1 LIQAF
6 DKPLPSAQKIQA
18 TVEVQQAKM
27 SEGKMESLGVEIVAV
42 KADGDVLVGAPKVA
56 AEAPAKKEEP
66 KADAPAKKEDV
77 VAKKEE
83 GGAGKKEEGGG
94 KPEPKAD
101 AKMAG
106 GPAPDNL
113 DISTAAGPGAE
124 ARPAPTTAPAPA
136 PKAPAPAV
144 AFAVPAGASVVGQI
158 INGATKAPD
167 SILVG
172 RAPEG
177 TVVIGDP
184 NNPFTISLS
193 SPLKNA
199 ARVVFTV
206 TIGSITVGDSFS
218 VEAGASSFSI
228 LGSKIPDPRIY
239 TVGQTAVVTLTL
251 PGTIGTITQTIKLD
265 SRPLDDPVVQ
275 AFNPTR
281 LLITGPSDSRTVA
294 ALAKF
299 FYFTGKAEG
308 VAGPSRFFSDL
319 SSSTRSLA
327 NYSDRSVTLYDGRVG
342 DFYAMGTLQTS
353 LSAPQNITLGSDD
366 TVIFANRINLGQA
379 GLGSRVL
386 SKVADREIPDFNP
399 AGYTSALEL
408 SSGDLA
414 STSALP
420 FYVLSAS
427 LKIDPADAM
436 GMFAGDYKAYLTY
449 MNSAGAGQTINLLD
463 RIGTS
468 VSDREGSAANGIAAT
483 FSDYG
488 TGQAIDSE
496 AADPIAG
503 TLQPGS
509 GDTLLQEAMGAISAA
524 GSFFMTVGDLSE
536 GGLGVLHSWSVT
548 LAQRVKISVLNGV
561 EYRGEERVEKKLS
574 LISGLG
580 GTEVTGTLWD
590 VGQANLEFLSAG
602 FMEVNDSEFYNLG
615 SELRFESAQDLS
627 LDGIGVR
634 GEAVG
639 ANGAAL
645 EVLTS
650 GNLLVQAASFVGLS
664 PVRETSFKSLGQIQ
678 MGATTEEL
686 DELTK
691 LETSAGRNPS
701 EVQEALQDYQ
711 EQKQVRIESRGSV
724 SSGVASSSGIAV
736 IRSATGLE
744 MRDVVIRGFSEVR
757 LEKGSE
763 LDAPR
768 VLVSGSTVR
777 DFKITELVG
786 PLINADSKIQM
797 AALDASGQLAGTM
810 VVGNRGVPEGNV
822 KGLPVKQ
829 VLAGVLDNAI
839 TDERRNILVDAQTIS
854 LAARRLEF
862 QNTTMAAMTAITAR
876 ANTVLLNNANF
887 TVIAQ
892 NGMINFYTREGLVNR
907 NFGSEV
913 DSDNGMLNFSGVNNF
928 RIGTTTFTVQDQAT
942 LNTHLD
948 NKNIFEAPHIRDAQ
962 LGKVNVLKM

>member
-1 LIQAF
+1 VVASTPLIQAF

-18 TVEVQQAKM
+18 TVDVQQAKM

-42 KADGDVLVGAPKVA
+42 KADGDVLVGAPKVV
-56 AEAPAKKEEP
+56 AEAPPKKEEV
-66 KADAPAKKEDV
+66 KADAPAKKEDM

-83 GGAGKKEEGGG
+83 VAGKKEDGGG

-101 AKMAG
+101 GKMAG
-106 GPAPDNL
+106 GPGPDKL
-113 DISTAAGPGAE
+113 DISTAAGPDAGG
-124 ARPAPTTAPAPA
+124 PAPAGAPAPRTMAIA
-136 PKAPAPAV
+136 PPP
-144 AFAVPAGASVVGQI
+144 PPASVNPVSSIVGQI
-158 INGATKAPD
+158 VTAIGNAPNPTM
-167 SILVG
+167 VG
-172 RAPEG
+172 RAPDG

-184 NNPFTISLS
+184 FNPFTISLT
-193 SPLKNA
+193 SPLKSA
-199 ARVVFTV
+199 ASAVFTV
-206 TIGSITVGDSFS
+206 TIGNVTVGGSFPIA
-218 VEAGASSFSI
+218 AGATSFSI
-228 LGSKIPDPRIY
+228 LGSSIPDPRIY
-239 TVGQTAVVTLTL
+239 SVGQTAVVTLTL

-265 SRPLDDPVVQ
+265 SRPLNDPVVQ

-299 FYFTGKAEG
+299 FYFTGKAAG

-327 NYSDRSVTLYDGRVG
+327 DYSDRSVALYDGQPG
-342 DFYAMGTLQTS
+342 EFYAMGTLNGAGPTHD
-353 LSAPQNITLGSDD
+353 ITLGSDE

-379 GLGSRVL
+379 GLESMVL
-386 SKVADREIPDFNP
+386 SQVPNQSIPDFNP
-399 AGYTSALEL
+399 AGYTSVL
-408 SSGDLA
+408 SSGSLA

-449 MNSAGAGQTINLLD
+449 INSAGEGKWINLLD
-463 RIGTS
+463 RIGAS
-468 VSDREGSAANGIAAT
+468 AGEPEGSAANGIEAT
-483 FSDYG
+483 FSDYA
-488 TGQAIDSE
+488 TGQAIDSA

-509 GDTLLQEAMGAISAA
+509 GNTLLQRTMGTILST
-524 GSFFMTVGDLSE
+524 GTFFMTVGDLSE
-536 GGLGVLHSWSVT
+536 GGLGVLHSWSVS
-548 LAQRVKISVLNGV
+548 LVQRVKMSVLGGAGKN
-561 EYRGEERVEKKLS
+561 LS
-574 LISGLG
+574 LISGVA
-580 GTEVTGTLWD
+580 GTAINGTLWD
-590 VGQANLEFLSAG
+590 VGQANLQFMSAG
-602 FMEVNDSEFYNLG
+602 FMAVNNSEFYNLG
-615 SELRFESAQDLS
+615 SQLRFESAQDLS
-627 LDGIGVR
+627 LNGIGVR

-639 ANGAAL
+639 GTDVNLSTGGSLTLKNSKLLLNGDLTATAAVGPVEL
-645 EVLTS
+645 NGEAGDVLI
-650 GNLLVQAASFVGLS
+650 QAARNVVIS
-664 PVRETSFKSLGQIQ
+664 
-678 MGATTEEL
+678 GADL
-686 DELTK
+686 I
-691 LETSAGRNPS
+691 ETSAGG
-701 EVQEALQDYQ
+701 AAT
-711 EQKQVRIESRGSV
+711 SV
-724 SSGVASSSGIAV
+724 TPLSLAV
-736 IRSATGLE
+736 IRTGDSLE
-744 MRDVVIRGFSEVR
+744 MRNVVIRGFSEVR

-797 AALDASGQLAGTM
+797 AALDASGELAGTM
-810 VVGNRGVPEGNV
+810 VVGNRGVREGSV

-829 VLAGVLDNAI
+829 MLAGLLDKTI
-839 TDERRNILVDAQTIS
+839 TDSRKDLMVDAQTIS

-892 NGMINFYTREGLVNR
+892 NGMINFYTQQGLVNR
-907 NFGSEV
+907 TYGSEV
-913 DSDNGMLNFSGVNNF
+913 DSDNGKLNFSGVNNF

-948 NKNIFEAPHIRDAQ
+948 NKNIFEVPHGSGAQ

>member
-1 LIQAF
+1 
-6 DKPLPSAQKIQA
+6 
-18 TVEVQQAKM
+18 M
-27 SEGKMESLGVEIVAV
+27 
-42 KADGDVLVGAPKVA
+42 
-56 AEAPAKKEEP
+56 
-66 KADAPAKKEDV
+66 
-77 VAKKEE
+77 
-83 GGAGKKEEGGG
+83 
-94 KPEPKAD
+94 
-101 AKMAG
+101 
-106 GPAPDNL
+106 
-113 DISTAAGPGAE
+113 
-124 ARPAPTTAPAPA
+124 
-136 PKAPAPAV
+136 
-144 AFAVPAGASVVGQI
+144 
-158 INGATKAPD
+158 
-167 SILVG
+167 VG
-172 RAPEG
+172 RAPAD

-184 NNPFTISLS
+184 NNPFTISLT
-193 SPLKNA
+193 SPLKSA
-199 ARVVFTV
+199 ATAVFTV
-206 TIGSITVGDSFS
+206 TIGNVTVGGSFPIA
-218 VEAGASSFSI
+218 AGATSFSI
-228 LGSKIPDPRIY
+228 LGSSIPDPRIY

-327 NYSDRSVTLYDGRVG
+327 NYSDRSVTLYDGRPG
-342 DFYAMGTLQTS
+342 EFYAMGTLNGAGPTHD
-353 LSAPQNITLGSDD
+353 ITLGSDD
-366 TVIFANRINLGQA
+366 TTIFANRINLGQA
-379 GLGSRVL
+379 GLDSRVL
-386 SKVADREIPDFNP
+386 SKIADREIPDFNF
-399 AGYTSALEL
+399 AGYTSEYEL

-420 FYVLSAS
+420 FYVLAAS
-427 LKIDPADAM
+427 LTIDPPDDM
-436 GMFAGDYKAYLTY
+436 EMFAGDYKAYLTY
-449 MNSAGAGQTINLLD
+449 MNSAGEGQTINLLD
-463 RIGTS
+463 RIGAS
-468 VSDREGSAANGIAAT
+468 AGEPEGSAANGIEAI

-488 TGQAIDSE
+488 TGHAINS
-496 AADPIAG
+496 ATADPIAG

-509 GDTLLQEAMGAISAA
+509 GDTLLQETMGAISAA
-524 GSFFMTVGDLSE
+524 GSFFLTVGDLSE
-536 GGLGVLHSWSVT
+536 GGFGVLDSWSVS
-548 LAQRVKISVLNGV
+548 LVQRVKMSVLGGV
-561 EYRGEERVEKKLS
+561 GKNLS
-574 LISGLG
+574 LISGVA
-580 GTEVTGTLWD
+580 GTAIDGTLWD

-602 FMEVNDSEFYNLG
+602 FMAVNDSEFYNLG

-627 LDGIGVR
+627 LNGIGVR

-686 DELTK
+686 DELTQ

-701 EVQEALQDYQ
+701 EVQEALQDFQ

-757 LEKGSE
+757 LEKSSE
-763 LDAPR
+763 LNAPR

-797 AALDASGQLAGTM
+797 AALDANGELAGTM
-810 VVGNRGVPEGNV
+810 VVGNRGVSEGNV

-829 VLAGVLDNAI
+829 MLAGVLDKTI
-839 TDERRNILVDAQTIS
+839 TDSRKDLMVDAQTIS

-862 QNTTMAAMTAITAR
+862 QNTTMAAMSAITAR
-876 ANTVLLNNANF
+876 ANTVLLHNSSL
-887 TVIAQ
+887 TVLAQ

-907 NFGSEV
+907 TYGSGTT
-913 DSDNGMLNFSGVNNF
+913 SDNGMLNFSGVNSFTIFNNS
-928 RIGTTTFTVQDQAT
+928 FTVRDQAT
-942 LNTHLD
+942 LDTHLG
-948 NKNIFEAPHIRDAQ
+948 NQNIFEVPHGSGAQ